1 MNFVLT
7 TSRDSAV
14 ALLEKLLYWHSEE
27 TYIDAIDF
35 MDDIAVFSGVVE
47 NDAMWNHFMTL
58 AESVK

>member
-14 ALLEKLLYWHSEE
+14 PLLEKLLHWHSEE

-35 MDDIAVFSGVVE
+35 IDDIVVFSGVVE
-47 NDAMWNHFMTL
+47 NDALWTHMLTL